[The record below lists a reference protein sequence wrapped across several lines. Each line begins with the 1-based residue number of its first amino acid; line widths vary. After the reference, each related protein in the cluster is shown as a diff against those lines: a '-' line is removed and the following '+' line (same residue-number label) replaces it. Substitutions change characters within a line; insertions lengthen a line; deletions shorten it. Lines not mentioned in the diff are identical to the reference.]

1 MFLPDVEN
9 SPGSGSHAKLI
20 SQRRALGQP
29 IAQILHLLAYKTD
42 RTDPLAQF
50 SQAVMRGP
58 SPLTPAQRELI
69 ATFTSHRN
77 RCNFC
82 FRSHAAAAANMLGE
96 GGRDVVDAVLR
107 DYATAPIEPR
117 LKALL
122 KFIEKVN
129 RAASDIEQAD
139 VAAVRAAGWSDEA
152 IYDAITVCA
161 MFNFFNRWVSASG
174 VDDMT
179 EGAYQITGRR
189 LATEGYIPG
198 GIPQGGE
205 PAGSP

>member
-1 MFLPDVEN
+1 MFLPDIEQA
-9 SPGSGSHAKLI
+9 PGSGSHARLI
-20 SQRRALGQP
+20 AQRRALGQP

-50 SQAVMRGP
+50 AQAVMRGP

-82 FRSHAAAAANMLGE
+82 FRSHAAAAASLLGE
-96 GGRDVVDAVLR
+96 GGRDIVDAVLR

-139 VAAVRAAGWSDEA
+139 ISAVRAAGWSDEA

-174 VDDMT
+174 VSDMT
-179 EGAYQITGRR
+179 DTAYQISGGR
-189 LATEGYIPG
+189 LAAEGYIP
-198 GIPQGGE
+198 
-205 PAGSP
+205 A

>member
-1 MFLPDVEN
+1 MFLSDIEN
-9 SPGSGSHAKLI
+9 CPGTGPHAKLI
-20 SQRRALGQP
+20 AQRRALGQP

-58 SPLTPAQRELI
+58 SPLSPAQRELI
-69 ATFTSHRN
+69 AAFTSHRN

-82 FRSHAAAAANMLGE
+82 FRSHAAAAANMLDE
-96 GGRDVVDAVLR
+96 GGRDSVDAVLR
-107 DYATAPIEPR
+107 DYTTAPIEPK

-161 MFNFFNRWVSASG
+161 MFNFFNRWVSATG
-174 VDDMT
+174 VSDMT
-179 EGAYQITGRR
+179 DTAYQITGGR

-198 GIPQGGE
+198 VIPQGGQ
-205 PAGSP
+205 AVGSP